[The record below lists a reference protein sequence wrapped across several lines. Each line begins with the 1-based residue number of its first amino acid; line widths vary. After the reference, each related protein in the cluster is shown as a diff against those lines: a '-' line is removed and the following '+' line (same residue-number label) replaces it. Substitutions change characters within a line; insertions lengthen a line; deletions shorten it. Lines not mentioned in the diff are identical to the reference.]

1 VNCPLCGQR
10 KARRACPALGQ
21 NICTVCCG
29 TKRLITIAC
38 PADCPYLV
46 SARDHPPARVVRQ
59 QEDDLAWVARSM
71 QDLNDRQ
78 AHLFFSVLTF
88 LARYSSTSSRQG
100 GLASDVY
107 SMPSLES
114 VSDEDVTEAFAA
126 MAATYETASRGVFYE
141 HRPQGLA
148 AERLVTELKPLLAE
162 AGKGGGSVFERDAAV
177 VLRRVEA
184 ATRQRMADSIGTR
197 RAFLDLIG
205 RVVRAPS
212 ESDRTPGEPEPAPR
226 LILP

>member
-29 TKRLITIAC
+29 TKRLVTIAC
-38 PADCPYLV
+38 PGDCPYLV
-46 SARDHPPARVVRQ
+46 SARDHPAARVIRQ

-78 AHLFFSVLTF
+78 SHLFFSVLTF
-88 LARYSSTSSRQG
+88 LARYASTRSRQG
-100 GLASDVY
+100 GLTSDVY
-107 SMPSLES
+107 STPSLES
-114 VSDEDVTEAFAA
+114 VSDEDVTEAFGA
-126 MAATYETASRGVFYE
+126 MAATYETASRGVLYE
-141 HRPQGLA
+141 HRPQGLP

-162 AGKGGGSVFERDAAV
+162 VGQGGGSVFERDAAV

-184 ATRQRMADSIGTR
+184 ATRQRMTDSIGNR

-212 ESDRTPGEPEPAPR
+212 ESDRAPGEPEPAPR